1 MRNTV
6 DLIEN
11 ELINFLFVGLV
22 WIHSDERRSLSSFV
36 AKRELAVDQVNPS
49 YSYDGFAAISH
60 SENRPRHAG
69 KSRTTQSL
77 SKNHCVLPHS
87 AQNDAY
93 FVRALTSPP

>member
-60 SENRPRHAG
+60 SENR
-69 KSRTTQSL
+69 
-77 SKNHCVLPHS
+77 
-87 AQNDAY
+87 
-93 FVRALTSPP
+93 TSPRGKKPDYAIFIQEPLCTSTLRTK